1 MSDAAGARG
10 HIIGLDAWRAALMLG
25 GVLLHGSTGLPSTAL
40 FRAVDIVSQTFRMGA
55 FFGIAGVLTA
65 LVLANRSPGAWLRRR
80 TIQLGVPLAFGI
92 AVLSP
97 FLYLIALL
105 GGVEPP
111 PLPFQWYHLWF
122 LAGLLVYSAIVY
134 ALVRARFDLAVVAH
148 IEALIA
154 RRSLRPSTVLL
165 VTAVASA
172 ILFGVAPR
180 VMAAAMTASTMAAF
194 PTLQLIAGYLPM
206 FLLGYLVGRIPAF
219 STAMLTQR
227 RGAIAV
233 VVAVAAG
240 YLVWFGAI
248 APYLDPASEAIG
260 TSRMRFVAAAICP
273 PAAFV
278 LILRSALD
286 IQHVPAIVKRVS
298 AASYTIY
305 LLHLPLAAA
314 LNLAL
319 RPLAPGPYLSYAIA
333 VTGSVLLSFA
343 FHEHVVRRSA
353 VLALLLNG
361 KPLYRPIP
369 APSVP

>member
-1 MSDAAGARG
+1 MSDLAGPRG
-10 HIIGLDAWRAALMLG
+10 HIVGLDAWRAALMLG
-25 GVLLHGSTGLPSTAL
+25 GVLLHGSIGLPATGL
-40 FRAVDIVSQTFRMGA
+40 FRAVDIISQTFRMGA

-65 LVLANRSPGAWLRRR
+65 LVMTKRSPGAWLRRR

-97 FLYLIALL
+97 FLYLIARL
-105 GGVEPP
+105 GGAEPP

-122 LAGLLVYSAIVY
+122 LAGLLLYSAIVY
-134 ALVRARFDLAVVAH
+134 ALVQARFDTAIVAR

-154 RRSLRPSTVLL
+154 HGRLRPSTVLL
-165 VTAVASA
+165 ATAVASA
-172 ILFGVAPR
+172 MLFGAAPR
-180 VMAAAMTASTMAAF
+180 AMAATMSASAIAAF

-227 RGAIAV
+227 RGAAAV
-233 VVAVAAG
+233 VVAVALG
-240 YLVWFGAI
+240 YLVWFWGI

-286 IQHVPAIVKRVS
+286 VQRMPTIVKRV
-298 AASYTIY
+298 AMASYTIY

-314 LNLAL
+314 INLAL

-333 VTGSVLLSFA
+333 VTGSVVLSFT

-353 VLALLLNG
+353 VLALVLNG
-361 KPLYRPIP
+361 KPLFRPIP
-369 APSVP
+369 APSAP